1 MTMLEIHDT
10 FKEYKENK
18 NEYFLQCGMLNSEL
32 MLIIDLITLI
42 WQ

>member
-10 FKEYKENK
+10 FQEYKENK
-18 NEYFLQCGMLNSEL
+18 NEYYLQYEKLDSEL
-32 MLIIDLITLI
+32 MLIIDLIGLI